1 MDFLKILCLFNISSK
16 LDKLS
21 EQKSNTANKDMAS
34 TAISYILILLTVL
47 YLICKP
53 LLYIFLITAAV
64 FIAVCFVWIL
74 IDHNR
79 LKQEQDLRKNT
90 IRFLAKKFI
99 DEILKTSQ
107 PELTRD
113 DYLNFNKIV
122 QVENNIKISNDYATE
137 VPYLIRNILYTE
149 FQALKKLPTGEEK

>member
-53 LLYIFLITAAV
+53 LLYIFLIATVV

-74 IDHNR
+74 INQKK
-79 LKQEQDLRKNT
+79 LKQEQELRKNT
-90 IRFLAKKFI
+90 IRLLAKKFI
-99 DEILKTSQ
+99 DETLTTSQ
-107 PELTRD
+107 PELTQK
-113 DYLNFNKIV
+113 DYLNFNKII

-149 FQALKKLPTGEEK
+149 FQALKKRPAGE

>member
-21 EQKSNTANKDMAS
+21 EQKSNTANKDMELTS
-34 TAISYILILLTVL
+34 ICYILILLTAL

-53 LLYIFLITAAV
+53 LLYIFLIAAAV

-74 IDHNR
+74 INQKK
-79 LKQEQDLRKNT
+79 LKQEQELRKNT
-90 IRFLAKKFI
+90 IRLLAKKFI
-99 DEILKTSQ
+99 DETLTISQ
-107 PELTRD
+107 PELTQK
-113 DYLNFNKIV
+113 DYLNFNKII

-149 FQALKKLPTGEEK
+149 FQALKKRPSVE

>member
-21 EQKSNTANKDMAS
+21 EQKSNTTNKDMALTS
-34 TAISYILILLTVL
+34 ICYIIIILTVL
-47 YLICKP
+47 YSICKP
-53 LLYIFLITAAV
+53 LLYIFLTAAAV

-74 IDHNR
+74 INQKK
-79 LKQEQDLRKNT
+79 LKQEQELRKNT
-90 IRFLAKKFI
+90 IRLLAKKFI
-99 DEILKTSQ
+99 DETLTISQ
-107 PELTRD
+107 PELTQK
-113 DYLNFNKIV
+113 DYLNFNKII

-149 FQALKKLPTGEEK
+149 FQALKKRPSVE

>member
-1 MDFLKILCLFNISSK
+1 MDFLKILCLFNINSK

-53 LLYIFLITAAV
+53 LLYIFLIATVV

-74 IDHNR
+74 INQKK
-79 LKQEQDLRKNT
+79 LKQEQELRKNT
-90 IRFLAKKFI
+90 IRLLAKKFI
-99 DEILKTSQ
+99 DETLTTSQ
-107 PELTRD
+107 PELTQK
-113 DYLNFNKIV
+113 DYLNFNKII

-149 FQALKKLPTGEEK
+149 FQALKKRPAGE

>member
-34 TAISYILILLTVL
+34 PAISYILILLTVL

-53 LLYIFLITAAV
+53 LLYIFLIATVV

-74 IDHNR
+74 INQKK
-79 LKQEQDLRKNT
+79 LKQEQELRKNT
-90 IRFLAKKFI
+90 IRLLAKKFI
-99 DEILKTSQ
+99 DETLTTSQ
-107 PELTRD
+107 PELTQK
-113 DYLNFNKIV
+113 DYLNFNKII

-149 FQALKKLPTGEEK
+149 FQALKKRPAGE

>member
-21 EQKSNTANKDMAS
+21 EQKSNTANKDMALTS
-34 TAISYILILLTVL
+34 ICYILILLTVL

-53 LLYIFLITAAV
+53 LLYIFLIAAAV

-74 IDHNR
+74 INQKK
-79 LKQEQDLRKNT
+79 LKQEQELRKNT
-90 IRFLAKKFI
+90 IRLFAKKFI
-99 DEILKTSQ
+99 DETLTTSQ
-107 PELTRD
+107 PELTQK
-113 DYLNFNKIV
+113 DYLNFNKII
-122 QVENNIKISNDYATE
+122 QVENNIKISNDYAAE

-149 FQALKKLPTGEEK
+149 FQALKKRPAGE

>member
-1 MDFLKILCLFNISSK
+1 MDFLKILCLLNISSK

-21 EQKSNTANKDMAS
+21 EQKSNTANKDMVS
-34 TAISYILILLTVL
+34 TAICYILILLTIL
-47 YLICKP
+47 YSICKP
-53 LLYIFLITAAV
+53 LLYIFLIATAV
-64 FIAVCFVWIL
+64 FIAVCFVWIF

-79 LKQEQDLRKNT
+79 LKQEEELRKNT

-99 DEILKTSQ
+99 DKTLTTSQ
-107 PELTRD
+107 HELTQD

-149 FQALKKLPTGEEK
+149 FQALKKRPARE